1 MPTATDTMTITP
13 ASGFIGATV
22 EVDLDALLADPSLQD
37 RFREALWDHLV
48 LSLPQLHPTPAQQ
61 VALGRLFG
69 ELQPSESYNVAH
81 PEHDEITVFDS
92 TGGYKADQWHCD
104 ASWRAEVPMGA
115 VLCMRECPSV
125 GGDTVFTNCEAA
137 YEALSG
143 GMKQLL
149 ANRRALHEI
158 EPGSSTEHPVIVAHP
173 VTGKPIL
180 FVNRI
185 FTRGISN
192 LPPDESDA
200 ILPFLIR
207 HVTRPEFTY
216 RHRWSEGDVVVWD
229 NWATQH
235 YALFDFA
242 ERRVVHR
249 AGIAG
254 RTLEAAV

>member
-1 MPTATDTMTITP
+1 MPTATDTLSIQP
-13 ASGFIGATV
+13 ASGLIGADID
-22 EVDLDALLADPSLQD
+22 VDLDALLGDPTLQD
-37 RFREALWDHLV
+37 RFRQALWDHQV
-48 LSLPQLHPTPAQQ
+48 LSLRQVYPTPAQQ

-69 ELQPSESYNVAH
+69 EIQPVESYNAGH
-81 PEHDEITVFDS
+81 PDEPLLTVFDS
-92 TGGYKADQWHCD
+92 EGGYKADQWHCD
-104 ASWRAEVPMGA
+104 ASWRDEVPMGA

-125 GGDTVFTNCEAA
+125 GGDTLFTNCQSA

-149 ANRRALHEI
+149 AKRRALHEI
-158 EPGSSTEHPVIVAHP
+158 EPGSSTEHPVVVAHP
-173 VTGKPIL
+173 VTGTPIL

-216 RHRWSEGDVVVWD
+216 RHRWSEGDVVIWD

-235 YALFDFA
+235 YALFDYT

-249 AGIAG
+249 AGISG
-254 RTLEAAV
+254 RPLAAA